1 MLKRS
6 MLLMLV
12 AVLSLA
18 PATLSAAGT
27 AEDLHGRWALQTVEV
42 AGETEDAPEGAM
54 EIEFHAD
61 GTIKMF
67 QEGQEADSGTYS
79 VQGDQLTV
87 TTNSDGQTEST
98 GFTVDGDSFVL
109 KIEVAPGTFMN
120 LNFTRTGDVQNRK
133 ALPVKAVAQD
143 ASDVHGRWELK
154 SFSVNGEVVESP
166 EAGMYIVEFYPDGTM
181 KAYEEGELSD
191 EGTYSVENGE
201 ITVSVEGQE
210 PEGTAFT
217 RDGNKLVISME
228 MGPDMKGEVVF
239 ERLGDAGTQ

>member
-6 MLLMLV
+6 LMLMML
-12 AVLSLA
+12 AVLALG
-18 PATLSAAGT
+18 PAAASSAAT

-67 QEGQEADSGTYS
+67 QEGEEADSGTYS

-87 TTNSDGQTEST
+87 TTDSDGQTEST
-98 GFTVDGDSFVL
+98 GFSVDGDSFVL

-120 LNFTRTGDVQNRK
+120 LNFTRTGDVQNQF
-133 ALPVKAVAQD
+133 PVNAAVLD

-154 SFSVNGEVVESP
+154 SFSVNGEVIESP

-181 KAYEEGELSD
+181 KAYEEGELTE
-191 EGTYSVENGE
+191 EGTFSVENGE

-217 RDGNKLVISME
+217 RDGNKLVITME
-228 MGPDMKGEVVF
+228 MGPGTNGEVVF